1 MKFTEELIKTKYDIF
16 NAKFFNNELSSNIQ
30 FKAFKSKRVLA
41 KAGNTRPLTFHYNLN
56 VDFETEK
63 DMDETII
70 HEMIH
75 FYQFQN
81 DMHDFH
87 GRSFKLKSMIIS
99 SLSNNEYNCSR
110 VAISNSIKIE
120 KKEKVSSDRLE
131 ACLFIINP
139 NQTAYKIV
147 KCKDRFEV
155 NHHYSILKH
164 RFGINN
170 KFEIYYYYGTEFN
183 SLKTTKLYTSMFNV
197 SPTDVETIKRFS
209 TKVNIDTIKIFEV

>member
-16 NAKFFNNELSSNIQ
+16 NAKFFNNELSSNIK

-63 DMDETII
+63 DIDETII

-81 DMHDFH
+81 NMHDFH

-110 VAISNSIKIE
+110 VATSNSIKIE
-120 KKEKVSSDRLE
+120 KKEKVNKRLE
-131 ACLFIINP
+131 ACLIVINY
-139 NQTAYKIV
+139 NDTAYKIV
-147 KCKDRFEV
+147 KCKSNAEV
-155 NHHYSILKH
+155 NYYYAKLKI
-164 RFGINN
+164 RFGI
-170 KFEIYYYYGTEFN
+170 KIPIYYYFGMELN
-183 SLKTTKLYTSMFNV
+183 SLKSTKISTSVFNV
-197 SPTDVETIKRFS
+197 DASVVEKIKS
-209 TKVNIDTIKIFEV
+209 IATKVNIDTIKIFEV

>member
-1 MKFTEELIKTKYDIF
+1 MKFTEELIKSKYDIF

-56 VDFETEK
+56 VVFESEK
-63 DMDETII
+63 DMNETIL

-81 DMHDFH
+81 NMYDFH

-110 VAISNSIKIE
+110 VATSNSIKIE

-131 ACLFIINP
+131 ACLFVIHP
-139 NQTAYKIV
+139 NQTSFKIV

-155 NHHYSILKH
+155 NHHYSCLKA
-164 RFGINN
+164 RFSFKSG
-170 KFEIYYYYGTEFN
+170 FSIYYYYGTEFN
-183 SLKTTKLYTSMFNV
+183 SFKTTKLYTSTFNV
-197 SPTDVETIKRFS
+197 SPTDVDTIIRLS
-209 TKVNIDTIKIFEV
+209 IKVNNDIIKIF